1 MNHYEPLLKSLLTT
15 MKSCHFQREV
25 IMYTDKAKELADTA
39 VQEQAAVATLC
50 FGEKDGGDKAVRDG
64 VITI

>member
-1 MNHYEPLLKSLLTT
+1 

-25 IMYTDKAKELADTA
+25 IMYTDKAKKLADTA

-50 FGEKDGGDKAVRDG
+50 FGEKDGGDKAVKDG
-64 VITI
+64 VIRIWYHLSL